1 MTYTAQQL
9 ITKAFFISGI
19 AGHDFQ
25 TVTGPQLAYGLGA
38 LNDIIDDKQI
48 ETDMIPYTTTLY
60 DFNSVPGQE
69 MYFIPGLVQ
78 VDTLCFFIDTIRYSM
93 SEVGRDV
100 YFGSSRANNI
110 DSLPVTFHAERC
122 FNGTNIFL
130 YFYPNIAYPMQL
142 LGLFKLN
149 EVTFNQ
155 DLSLTIERF
164 YINYLGYSLANR
176 LCIEYGYTIP
186 QDVKMQLEWYEMN
199 ISKRS
204 APMDLK
210 AKTINMFAPGN
221 TISYAQVNLGGG
233 FIAVGGAFG

>member
-1 MTYTAQQL
+1 MMAYTTQEL
-9 ITKAFFISGI
+9 ITKAFFVAGI

-25 TVTGPQLAYGLGA
+25 VVTGPQLSYGLRV

-60 DFNSVPGQE
+60 NFNSVPGQE

-78 VDTLCFFIDTIRYSM
+78 VDTLCFFIDDIRYSM
-93 SEVGRDV
+93 SNVSRDI

-130 YFYPNIAYPMQL
+130 YFYPNLAYPMQL

-149 EVTFNQ
+149 EVTSGQ
-155 DLSLTIERF
+155 DLSLTLERF
-164 YINYLGYSLANR
+164 YINYLGYALANR
-176 LCIEYGYTIP
+176 LCIEYGYAIP
-186 QDVKMQLEWYEMN
+186 QDVKTQLQWYQDN

-210 AKTINMFAPGN
+210 AKNINMFGVTN
-221 TISYAQVNLGGG
+221 SVNFAQSNLGGG
-233 FIAVGGAFG
+233 WLATGAFG

>member
-1 MTYTAQQL
+1 MAYTVQQL
-9 ITKAFFISGI
+9 LTKAFFVAGI

-25 TVTGPQLAYGLGA
+25 TVTGPQLSYGLQV

-60 DFNSVPGQE
+60 NFNSISGQE

-78 VDTLCFFIDTIRYSM
+78 VDTLCFFIDSIRYSM
-93 SEVGRDV
+93 SNVSRDV

-122 FNGTNIFL
+122 LNGTNIFL
-130 YFYPNIAYPMQL
+130 YFYPNTAYPMQL
-142 LGLFKLN
+142 LGLFQLD
-149 EVTFNQ
+149 EVAYNY
-155 DLSLTIERF
+155 DLSLQFERF
-164 YINYLGYSLANR
+164 YINYLGYATAVR
-176 LCIEYGYTIP
+176 LCIEYGYAVPPDVRQTLQWY
-186 QDVKMQLEWYEMN
+186 QDN

-210 AKTINMFAPGN
+210 ARNINCFNVGSSVN
-221 TISYAQVNLGGG
+221 YAQVNIGQGYAP
-233 FIAVGGAFG
+233 IGGAFG